1 LQKSGKKGYTSQTK
15 PQETD
20 QEEVKVMDK
29 QEAISELNRR
39 RAISAQMGGKERIER
54 HRQRGHITARERI
67 DKLLDPGSF
76 MEIGQLEQFRGP
88 DGRELPANK
97 LNGYGKI
104 DGRTVIIR
112 ADDSTVLAGT
122 GGGGAGEGRRQRGL
136 YPLLTPETNFPVIR
150 LGESGGVHM
159 QSVMGSIGVL
169 AVTFP
174 ARTLLHPRKS
184 PHITAI
190 MGYCFGDPT
199 WQAAMSD
206 FVVQVKGTCMAVSGP
221 RVLEVALEEKT
232 TPEELGGWELHA
244 EVTGQVGAFAEDDE
258 HCMQIIREFLS
269 YMPSNCD
276 EEPPYVPT
284 ADPPDRKVE
293 RLMKLIP
300 DKSNRVY
307 DMYQV
312 IKEIVDDGKYF
323 SLKPYYAKALITCLA
338 RMNGKVVG
346 IIANQT
352 LHNAGAAGPDEC
364 DKATS
369 FICLCDSFN
378 IPLIHLCDIPGFLVG
393 RPAEKRKIPT
403 KIMTWMEALALATVP
418 KITVIVRKAYGM
430 GISNM
435 CGPNCGPDF
444 ISALT
449 TADISFMS
457 PEAAANVV
465 YARKIEEAEDPEA
478 EKGKLIKEME
488 YGNAPWEAAATG
500 WLDDVLNP
508 PDTRKYIIDCLEIMH
523 SRKNGFI
530 SNKQLQS
537 WPTGF

>member
-1 LQKSGKKGYTSQTK
+1 
-15 PQETD
+15 
-20 QEEVKVMDK
+20 MDK
-29 QEAISELNRR
+29 QEAIGELNRR
-39 RAISAQMGGKERIER
+39 RKIGLEGGGKERIER
-54 HRQRGHITARERI
+54 HRRRGHITVRERI
-67 DKLLDPGSF
+67 DKLLDPGTF

-88 DGRELPANK
+88 DGREFPANK

-104 DGRTVIIR
+104 GGRTVIIR
-112 ADDSTVLAGT
+112 ADDSTVLAGA
-122 GGGGAGEGRRQRGL
+122 GGGTARSRRQRGL
-136 YPLLTPETNFPVIR
+136 YPPFTPETNFPVIR

-159 QSVMGSIGVL
+159 QSVMGSTGVL
-169 AVTFP
+169 AVTYP
-174 ARTLLHPRKS
+174 AWNLLHPRKS

-199 WQAAMSD
+199 WQAAVSD

-244 EVTGQVGAFAEDDE
+244 EVTGQVDAFAEDDE
-258 HCMQIIREFLS
+258 HCMLIIREFLS

-284 ADPPDRKVE
+284 SDPLDRKTE
-293 RLMKLIP
+293 KLMKLIP

-307 DMYQV
+307 DMHQV
-312 IKEIVDDGKYF
+312 IKEIADDGKYF
-323 SLKPYYAKALITCLA
+323 SLKPYFGKALITCLV
-338 RMNGKVVG
+338 RMNGRVVG
-346 IIANQT
+346 IIASQT

-364 DKATS
+364 EKVTS

-378 IPLIHLCDIPGFLVG
+378 IPLVHLCDTPGFLVG
-393 RPAEKRKIPT
+393 RPAEKRKIPL

-430 GISNM
+430 AISNM
-435 CGPNCGPDF
+435 CGPNCGADF
-444 ISALT
+444 ISAMT

-457 PEAAANVV
+457 PESAANVV
-465 YARKIEEAEDPEA
+465 YKRRIEEAEDSEA
-478 EKGKLIKEME
+478 ERKNLIEEMQ

-500 WLDDVLNP
+500 WLDDVLDP
-508 PDTRKYIIDCLEIMH
+508 RDTRKYIIDCLEILH
-523 SRKNGFI
+523 NRKNGFI